1 MKKALSKALCMISI
15 AAMLL
20 GMSSCANN
28 GQAKIDTNQPGSES
42 KSEANNNGTQN
53 KVTLK
58 LWHMWVSDSDGN
70 KKPFLNV
77 LKHVEEQFKDVELI
91 VEGIDNESYKTK
103 LKNSVSTNQLP
114 DIFFTWSAGFS
125 KPFVDSG
132 KVLALDEYMGDIKDK
147 LLPGITDS
155 MTYDGKV
162 YGLPYQMQVAPLYCN
177 KELFDKYSVKIP
189 ETYEELLNAISIF
202 SKQGITPMING
213 AKELW
218 PAMFYYDILALR
230 IAGAQQCTDALNKKS
245 SFDSPEFIEA
255 AAKLAELSK
264 AGAFGENPLKLSY
277 DTGNNQFAEGKA
289 AMLFNGNWVAGIV
302 ESETSQVKGKI
313 IATKFP
319 LVSGGKGTATE
330 YLGGAGDGFMVS
342 SNTPN
347 KELAVKVVKFIA
359 EDMAREAYLA
369 NAGMPGWK
377 VDVDDSNIS
386 PMVKEIVNMTKDS
399 TSWVLWWDVFLEAA
413 DADIHKNLVVELIA
427 GQISPEDFAK
437 EMQKLNEK

>member
-1 MKKALSKALCMISI
+1 MITI
-15 AAMLL
+15 AALL
-20 GMSSCANN
+20 FSMSACASS
-28 GQAKIDTNQPGSES
+28 GEAKNDTQQPKLET
-42 KSEANNNGTQN
+42 KSEADN

-58 LWHMWVSDSDGN
+58 LWHAWVSDSDGN
-70 KKPFLNV
+70 KKPFQNV
-77 LKHVEEQFKDVELI
+77 LTHVKEQFKDVELV

-103 LKNSVSTNQLP
+103 LKNAVSTNQLP

-125 KPFVDSG
+125 KPFVESG

-177 KELFDKYSVKIP
+177 KELFDQNGVKIP
-189 ETYEELLNAISIF
+189 ETYEELLTAVNTF
-202 SKQGITPMING
+202 SKKGITPMING

-230 IAGAQQCTDALNKKS
+230 TAGAEQCIKTLNKKA
-245 SFDSPEFIEA
+245 SFNSPEFIDA
-255 AAKLAELSK
+255 AAKLVELSK

-277 DTGNNQFAEGKA
+277 DSGNNQFAEGKA
-289 AMLFNGNWVAGIV
+289 AMLFNGNWVAGVV
-302 ESETSQVKGKI
+302 ESETSKVKGKI
-313 IATKFP
+313 LAVKFP
-319 LVSGGKGTATE
+319 SITGGKGSATE
-330 YLGGAGDGFMVS
+330 YFGGAGDGFMVS
-342 SNTPN
+342 SGTSN
-347 KELAVKVVKFIA
+347 KDMAVKVVKFIA

-369 NAGMPGWK
+369 NAGMPGWN
-377 VDVDDSNIS
+377 VQVDDSNVS
-386 PMVKEIVNMTKDS
+386 PMVKQMVSMTKDS
-399 TSWVLWWDVFLEAA
+399 TAWVLWWDVFLEAA
-413 DADIHKNLVVELIA
+413 DADIHKNLVAELIA

>member
-1 MKKALSKALCMISI
+1 MKKALSKALCVISI
-15 AAMLL
+15 AALL
-20 GMSSCANN
+20 FGMSACANN
-28 GQAKIDTNQPGSES
+28 GEAKTDTNQPVSEK
-42 KSEANNNGTQN
+42 KSETDNNGAKD

-70 KKPFLNV
+70 KKPFQNV
-77 LKHVEEQFKDVELI
+77 LKHVEEQFKDVELV

-125 KPFVDSG
+125 KPFVESG
-132 KVLALDEYMGDIKDK
+132 KVLALDEYIGDLKGK

-177 KELFDKYSVKIP
+177 KELFEQNGVKIP
-189 ETYEELLNAISIF
+189 ETYEELLTAVNTF
-202 SKQGITPMING
+202 SKKGITPMVNG

-230 IAGAQQCTDALNKKS
+230 TAGAQQCINALNKKS
-245 SFDSPEFIEA
+245 SFDSPEFIDA
-255 AAKLAELSK
+255 AAKLVELSK

-277 DTGNNQFAEGKA
+277 DSGNTQFAEGKA
-289 AMLFNGNWVAGIV
+289 AMLFNGNWVAGVV

-319 LVSGGKGTATE
+319 LISGGKGIATE

-347 KELAVKVVKFIA
+347 KDLAVKVVKFIA

-369 NAGMPGWK
+369 NAGMPGWN
-377 VDVDDSNIS
+377 VQVDDSNIS
-386 PMVKEIVNMTKDS
+386 PMVKQMVNMTKDS
-399 TSWVLWWDVFLEAA
+399 TAWVLWWDVFLESA

-437 EMQKLNEK
+437 EMQKLNDK

>member
-1 MKKALSKALCMISI
+1 MRRALSKALCVISI
-15 AAMLL
+15 AAMLF
-20 GMSSCANN
+20 GMSACANN
-28 GQAKIDTNQPGSES
+28 GEAKIDTKQPESETD
-42 KSEANNNGTQN
+42 NNGTQD

-70 KKPFLNV
+70 KKPFENV

-125 KPFVDSG
+125 KPFVESG
-132 KVLALDEYMGDIKDK
+132 KVLPLDEYIGDIKSK

-177 KELFDKYSVKIP
+177 KELFEHNGVKIP
-189 ETYEELLNAISIF
+189 ETYEELLTAVSVF
-202 SKQGITPMING
+202 SKKGITPMVNG

-230 IAGAQQCTDALNKKS
+230 TAGAQQCINALNKKA
-245 SFDSPEFIEA
+245 SFNSPEFIDA
-255 AAKLAELSK
+255 AAKLVELSK

-277 DTGNNQFAEGKA
+277 DSGNNQFAEGKA
-289 AMLFNGNWVAGIV
+289 AMLFNGNWVAGVV

-319 LVSGGKGTATE
+319 LISGGKGIATE
-330 YLGGAGDGFMVS
+330 YFGGAGDGFMVS

-347 KELAVKVVKFIA
+347 KDVAVKVVKFIA

-369 NAGMPGWK
+369 NAGMPGWN
-377 VDVDDSNIS
+377 VQVDDSNVS
-386 PMVKEIVNMTKDS
+386 PMVKQMVNMTKDS
-399 TSWVLWWDVFLEAA
+399 TAWVLWWDVFLEAA